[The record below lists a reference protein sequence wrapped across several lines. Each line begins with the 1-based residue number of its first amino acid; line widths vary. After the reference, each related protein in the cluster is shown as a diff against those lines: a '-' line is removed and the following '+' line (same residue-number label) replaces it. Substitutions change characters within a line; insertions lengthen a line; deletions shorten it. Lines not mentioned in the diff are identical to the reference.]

1 MNKDFSSILLKILG
15 GVRRIPHS
23 TIWAHAPAVMA
34 AATEVPVAVVKPFLR
49 EGPETLTP
57 GDAKSGL
64 ICPVRV
70 KPRLEF
76 KNRLL
81 S

>member
-1 MNKDFSSILLKILG
+1 M
-15 GVRRIPHS
+15 PHS
-23 TIWAHAPAVMA
+23 TIWAQAPAVMA
-34 AATEVPVAVVKPFLR
+34 VATEVPVAVVKPPLKF
-49 EGPETLTP
+49 GPKTFTP
-57 GDAKSGL
+57 GAAKSGL

-76 KNRLL
+76 RNRLL